1 MTGRIKIIR
10 KTTSV
15 VDGRRQQEERSFSHV
30 GVMSRVWEQMKNTMR
45 CR

>member
-15 VDGRRQQEERSFSHV
+15 VDGSRRNRIFSHV
-30 GVMSRVWEQMKNTMR
+30 GAMSRVWEQTRNTMR